1 MPITQTWPPQRLLS
15 AFVEDVGHSV
25 FWFLFP
31 ECTWCLSQLYR
42 AGAKLWLCPGEGFL
56 TALMDGDGHPATVAW
71 LSIGPSCAKTDD
83 RAFGVSICLSF
94 GASPVPN
101 TGMSELLQGRDR
113 PPLRPVAWLRCISMC
128 PLVLCLL
135 EVLISQQKKTWGSTS
150 GCEVP
155 ALEVCVIPLL
165 KKLKAMGHQKP
176 SVGQIMDLQG
186 LVKVQSVAESR
197 SSQDSPRHL

>member
-1 MPITQTWPPQRLLS
+1 MAQVYINMLASALS
-15 AFVEDVGHSV
+15 
-25 FWFLFP
+25 
-31 ECTWCLSQLYR
+31 
-42 AGAKLWLCPGEGFL
+42 PGGPDL
-56 TALMDGDGHPATVAW
+56 TA
-71 LSIGPSCAKTDD
+71 
-83 RAFGVSICLSF
+83 
-94 GASPVPN
+94 
-101 TGMSELLQGRDR
+101 
-113 PPLRPVAWLRCISMC
+113 
-128 PLVLCLL
+128 
-135 EVLISQQKKTWGSTS
+135 KKIWSSTS